1 MADEPQVVEPIVEPE
16 VQPVS
21 EPIVADD
28 PRSPIVPR
36 QRFDEVYNKSK
47 EQEARIRELEA
58 QVSNQPVIDP
68 FSQPTYQQPQQPVY
82 QTPVEADPYDGE
94 AKKLGYQNW
103 NQWAQYDMNGAM
115 KGRQTVEN
123 SQRTMVELN
132 QTQQRFAQ
140 KWFQEKP
147 DLVDV
152 NKRRADAEFNEFT
165 RIVTDNPYYRISEK
179 GLNDAKELAQLR
191 VANRTKSQEADR
203 LKQEGQ
209 KQEQDR
215 MVQSNSATTPI
226 GTSTIRPLGTV
237 TTTIKLSTEEEKVR
251 ARMGVTAEKY
261 REMQTQVNAQSGSP
275 EKKYVA
281 TNYAKPQRPSLAQK
295 V

>member
-1 MADEPQVVEPIVEPE
+1 MADENQVVEPVVETE
-16 VQPVS
+16 PVTPQ
-21 EPIVADD
+21 EPVVDD

-58 QVSNQPVIDP
+58 QVNAQPVTDP

-82 QTPVEADPYDGE
+82 QAPVEADPYDGE

-123 SQRTMVELN
+123 TQRTMVELN

-147 DLVDV
+147 DLVDI
-152 NKRRADAEFNEFT
+152 NKRKADAEFNEFT

-191 VANRTKSQEADR
+191 VANRTK
-203 LKQEGQ
+203 
-209 KQEQDR
+209 
-215 MVQSNSATTPI
+215 
-226 GTSTIRPLGTV
+226 
-237 TTTIKLSTEEEKVR
+237 
-251 ARMGVTAEKY
+251 
-261 REMQTQVNAQSGSP
+261 
-275 EKKYVA
+275 
-281 TNYAKPQRPSLAQK
+281 
-295 V
+295 